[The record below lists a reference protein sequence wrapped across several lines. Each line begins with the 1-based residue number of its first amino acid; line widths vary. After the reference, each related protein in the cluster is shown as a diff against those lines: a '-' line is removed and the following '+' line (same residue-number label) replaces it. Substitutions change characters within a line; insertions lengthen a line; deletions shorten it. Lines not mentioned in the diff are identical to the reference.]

1 MNLSLVIHPDER
13 LRLTS
18 EPVAAITPEVR
29 DLAAAMLEEMY
40 ASQGFGL
47 AAIQV
52 GVAQRIVVM
61 DLAIREGERNPRV
74 FINPEVVAEGEDW
87 SRYNEGCLSLPGLY
101 MDVERPHQV
110 RIRYMDL
117 EGKTHE
123 EDADDL
129 LARCFQHE
137 LDHLNGKLIIDRVS
151 RLKREMA
158 LKKYEK
164 LRKGAQDET
173 SPTS

>member
-13 LRLTS
+13 LRLMS

-61 DLAIREGERNPRV
+61 DLAVREGDRNPRV

-173 SPTS
+173 SSTS